1 MNRALAVAIGV
12 LLIGSAVRLLSGGR
26 ALGDLGVYVAGV
38 SGIAIL
44 VLGYGRLRFANAGL
58 FFTDGRVGVIGTFGG
73 APRSTCRKSITFI
86 AARCPQRTRGPIESS
101 FSSTAAA
108 VRCFACPRLT

>member
-1 MNRALAVAIGV
+1 MAEDLVLHYQGVNRLLGSPARLNRALAVAIGV

-26 ALGDLGVYVAGV
+26 ALGDLGVFVAGV

-58 FFTDGRVGVIGTFGG
+58 FLTHGRVGGLGTLGG
-73 APRSTCRKSITFI
+73 RPATHVAP
-86 AARCPQRTRGPIESS
+86 
-101 FSSTAAA
+101 
-108 VRCFACPRLT
+108 LHH